1 VVSIA
6 RFSTPACPDLLS
18 KYNIKISMSSMI
30 GGLPRT
36 ACFRFLIFHPF
47 FPGGGSADPICPYL
61 RTPMAPGTP
70 CTKGSLVLVKAVV
83 SKTGR
88 NQHKAAGA
96 LACALRFS
104 DVAAT
109 VSTWI
114 RRVMYGKT
122 TLSINRKDIT
132 YRNAARRGPS
142 HGHG

>member
-1 VVSIA
+1 
-6 RFSTPACPDLLS
+6 
-18 KYNIKISMSSMI
+18 MI

-47 FPGGGSADPICPYL
+47 FQGGSADPICPYL
-61 RTPMAPGTP
+61 RTPMAPGTM
-70 CTKGSLVLVKAVV
+70 GSLVLVTAVV

-88 NQHKAAGA
+88 NQHKATGA

-132 YRNAARRGPS
+132 YRNAVR
-142 HGHG
+142 